1 MCKTSFEAWNPLKN
15 ETFCSEC
22 TYKGLLINSVYFGQQ
37 QITPPTVVQ
46 EKQCYNICGR
56 WDPADPALA
65 NLNLE
70 TPRDAEMFMTVAVD
84 LVIRR
89 IQEPVR
95 FQIETSVKVFPQN
108 ERFWY
113 FTKRNL
119 VQQFYLNSKE
129 VSTFPIVHFRNF

>member
-1 MCKTSFEAWNPLKN
+1 MIFNFFFFDP
-15 ETFCSEC
+15 
-22 TYKGLLINSVYFGQQ
+22 Q
-37 QITPPTVVQ
+37 QITPGSVLQ
-46 EKQCYNICGR
+46 DKQCYNICGR

-65 NLNLE
+65 NLNVE
-70 TPRDAEMFMTVAVD
+70 TPRDGEMFMTVAVD

-129 VSTFPIVHFRNF
+129 VSY